1 MNAPLMTVIEL
12 LPEPQVKPRQLFILL
27 HDAAGGPADM
37 EALAQAI
44 RQAFPAAAVL
54 IPAAPQ
60 PSEGASATRNW
71 FLTEGLSEDRRIAR
85 VAEAM
90 PQLLAYIQARQHDL
104 GLLPPDT
111 ALVGFGQG
119 ATMALEAVQAH
130 DGLAGRVLAFS
141 GRYAQA
147 PKAPPQYSTIH
158 LLHGEDD
165 AIVPVAQAKAG
176 YARLAELQG
185 DATIDIAST
194 VGHELHPAL
203 VRVALQRLQSHVPKR
218 AWEEAMR
225 QAQAQQDS
233 PATH

>member
-1 MNAPLMTVIEL
+1 MNAPLMTVIEH

-27 HDAAGGPADM
+27 HDAAGEPADM
-37 EALAQAI
+37 EALAEAI

-60 PSEGASATRNW
+60 PSEGAGTTRHW
-71 FLTEGLSEDRRIAR
+71 FLTEGLSEERRITR

-90 PQLLAYIQARQHDL
+90 PQLLGYIQARQHDL

-111 ALVGFGQG
+111 ALAGFGQG
-119 ATMALEAVQAH
+119 AIMALEAVQAH

-147 PKAPPQYSTIH
+147 PKVPPLYSTIH

-176 YARLAELQG
+176 YARLAELQA

-203 VRVALQRLQSHVPKR
+203 LRVALQRLQSHVPKR

-225 QAQAQQDS
+225 QAQAQQGS
-233 PATH
+233 PTTH